1 MEKNFYIY
9 SVSIKSVS
17 KSISIRDMLVSMG
30 IGGCFVSPKYIKDGV
45 FIYILDT
52 KLDSE
57 FISNPYI
64 RPIPLK
70 YHDSVSS
77 IWKQRSNNYKHI
89 LCLGFGKD
97 MIIKHYSKGLIKNLV
112 KIFDLNLKN
121 EERILLI

>member
-30 IGGCFVSPKYIKDGV
+30 IGGCFVSPEYIKDGV

-70 YHDSVSS
+70 YHGSVSS

-97 MIIKHYSKGLIKNLV
+97 MIVKHYSKGLIKNLV